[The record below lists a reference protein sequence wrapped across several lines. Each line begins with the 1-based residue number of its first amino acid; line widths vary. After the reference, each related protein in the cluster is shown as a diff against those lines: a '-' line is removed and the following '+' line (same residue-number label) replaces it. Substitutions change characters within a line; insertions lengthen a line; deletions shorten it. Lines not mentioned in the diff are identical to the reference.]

1 MTEVVDFWNETMDLD
16 VPQDPR
22 RKAIIDDEHLRIAR
36 IHYPPGDA
44 NEFHYHDGTSQA
56 LFVVKGALTVRTR
69 HADGTVTEKVVREGQ
84 CALVADREH
93 EQFANTTDEPALI
106 LQVLRPDV
114 PVIRGRS

>member
-1 MTEVVDFWNETMDLD
+1 MTEIVDFWNETMDLD

-106 LQVLRPDV
+106 LQVLRPGA
-114 PVIRGRS
+114 PVIRGGA